1 MSPGPQKQFDRDE
14 VLECAMQRFWT
25 DGYDGTGMAQLVDC
39 MGIGRQ
45 SLYDTFGGKRQ
56 LFAEALEHYF
66 RTRIGPVIR
75 ELRAPGEPTANLR
88 RVFAMWIDL
97 AAEEGARGCMVGKA
111 LADLGQQDDG
121 IRNIVGGFV
130 AATQE
135 AFVDLFQR
143 GQATGEF
150 TREIPPQDLG
160 TLFVS
165 VSQGAALIG
174 RLELDPDKAPR
185 LLENLLR
192 LVRPADA
199 AGTVPAAT
207 SSDAASEA
215 KKSES
220 AVDAADPERL
230 SHVPTR

>member
-14 VLECAMQRFWT
+14 VLERAMQRFWT
-25 DGYDGTGMAQLVDC
+25 CGYDGTGMAQLVDS

-56 LFAEALEHYF
+56 LFADALEHYF

-88 RVFAMWIDL
+88 RVFSMWIDL

-111 LADLGQQDDG
+111 LADLGQEDDG
-121 IRNIVGGFV
+121 IRQIVAGFV
-130 AATQE
+130 TQTQE
-135 AFVDLFQR
+135 AFVELFER

-150 TREIPPQDLG
+150 TRDIPPQDLG

-174 RLELDPDKAPR
+174 RLELDPEKAPR
-185 LLENLLR
+185 LLDNLLK
-192 LVRPADA
+192 LVRPVGDS
-199 AGTVPAAT
+199 AGNAPAAANSHEGD
-207 SSDAASEA
+207 SSAP
-215 KKSES
+215 
-220 AVDAADPERL
+220 VDSVDPDRL